1 MRATSTSSEL
11 TPCTTA
17 RVLSPGVLASNALT
31 ARWVEA
37 AGVTA
42 WYNALSGAQK
52 GQLLLFLDSL

>member
-1 MRATSTSSEL
+1 MATGDT
-11 TPCTTA
+11 

-42 WYNALSGAQK
+42 RYNALSEAQK

>member
-1 MRATSTSSEL
+1 
-11 TPCTTA
+11 
-17 RVLSPGVLASNALT
+17 VLSPGVLASNALT

-42 WYNALSGAQK
+42 RYNALSEAQK